1 MIYLD
6 FNRTTPLA
14 PSVLEAMQPYWATH
28 FMLPGQEHSQAQA
41 VGESLEQARESVAA
55 MVGCDPFEIVFTSG
69 GTEAN
74 NLAICGQLKTMPSPR
89 LPGADVSSAKRS
101 HPIQS
106 VLESGSK
113 AVAGRRHVLVS
124 ELEHDSVLGAALS
137 LCADG
142 VDVERVPCQ
151 ENGVVDPAQVE
162 SMLRS
167 NTRLVCLQ
175 LANPVLGTLQKV
187 REVADICHNRGVSVH
202 CDATQ
207 AFGKL
212 PVEVSQ
218 LRADTVS
225 ISGHKFYGP
234 KGSGAIYVRRGLH
247 LSPICHGEPRE
258 MGLRPGAENV
268 PGCIGLGAAAH
279 LASRCES
286 EVSDNFAELSD
297 RFLNGL
303 ESSLGKSP
311 ILLASESPRIAN
323 TMAIEMPCDAG
334 LIQKAA
340 RQLVFATAQ
349 SAEPPDEITR
359 SLKAIGRTETQIRR
373 TIRVSL
379 GWTTS
384 RDQID
389 RAVSLLA
396 DACDTVM
403 AR

>member
-74 NLAICGQLKTMPSPR
+74 NLAICGQLNAAPASRSQAIRSALGSGDT
-89 LPGADVSSAKRS
+89 VSGDRT
-101 HPIQS
+101 
-106 VLESGSK
+106 GT
-113 AVAGRRHVLVS
+113 GRIHVLVS
-124 ELEHDSVLGAALS
+124 ELEHDSVLAAAFSLS
-137 LCADG
+137 GDQ
-142 VDVERVPCQ
+142 VDVELVPCQ

-162 SMLRS
+162 SMLRP

-175 LANPVLGTLQKV
+175 LANPVLGTLQRV
-187 REVADICHNRGVSVH
+187 REVADVCHNRGVSVH

-212 PVEVSQ
+212 PVDVSQ
-218 LRADTVS
+218 LRADTVAV
-225 ISGHKFYGP
+225 SGHKFYGP
-234 KGSGAIYVRRGLH
+234 KGSGAVYVRRGLH

-258 MGLRPGAENV
+258 MGLRPGAENI
-268 PGCIGLGAAAH
+268 PACIGLGAAAH

-286 EVSDNFAELSD
+286 EVSDNFGELSD

-303 ESSLGKSP
+303 ESSLGESP
-311 ILLASESPRIAN
+311 ILLASGTPRIAN

-334 LIQKAA
+334 AIQKAA
-340 RQLVFATAQ
+340 RHLVFATAQ
-349 SAEPPDEITR
+349 SAQPPDEITR

-396 DACDTVM
+396 DACDSVM
-403 AR
+403 TR